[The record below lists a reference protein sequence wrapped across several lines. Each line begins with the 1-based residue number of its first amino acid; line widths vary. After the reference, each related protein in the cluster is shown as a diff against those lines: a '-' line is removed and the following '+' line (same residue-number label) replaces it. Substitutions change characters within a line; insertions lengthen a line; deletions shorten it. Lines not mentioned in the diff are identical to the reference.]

1 MEERITGRAFR
12 CGDDVNTDVII
23 PGRFL
28 TIVDPDELGGH
39 AFEGMG
45 EEYPARLRERQ
56 LVVAGRNFGCGSSR
70 EQAATAIKHAGIRVV
85 VAKSFSRLFYRNAL
99 NLGLPIVECPEAPDR
114 IAEGDPVT
122 VDFSQGTVEAGG
134 QAYRFP
140 PLPEFLVEML
150 REGGL
155 VPQLRRIVAERRA
168 ARARG

>member
-1 MEERITGRAFR
+1 MEQRITGKAFR

-28 TIVDPDELGGH
+28 TIVDPDELGRH

-45 EEYPARLRERQ
+45 DEYPARLQ
-56 LVVAGRNFGCGSSR
+56 QHQVIVAGRNFGCGSSR

-99 NLGLPIVECPEAPDR
+99 NLGLPIAECPEAADR
-114 IAEGDPVT
+114 IADGDMVT
-122 VDFSQGTVEAGG
+122 VDFGQGAVEAGG
-134 QAYRFP
+134 ETYRFP
-140 PLPEFLVEML
+140 PLPDFLVEML

-155 VPQLRRIVAERRA
+155 IPQLRRIVAERRA
-168 ARARG
+168 ARACG